1 MPTKDEIR
9 IAPIRN
15 MNAVSKLLAPPPEIW
30 TRYPTI
36 KGDRNPA
43 HCPAVFTMPMARP
56 VISLEMALTGKP
68 NTTPLLK
75 YRVNP
80 TAVSHQRSASEGSYY
95 LHATGGSSGV
105 PTRFYVTIDSYT
117 WRSAATSRA
126 YSWTGLRMG
135 EHTKQKWFC
144 SRICG

>member
-1 MPTKDEIR
+1 MFRNVPYYQRKYGEAGACLEDIR
-9 IAPIRN
+9 
-15 MNAVSKLLAPPPEIW
+15 
-30 TRYPTI
+30 
-36 KGDRNPA
+36 
-43 HCPAVFTMPMARP
+43 
-56 VISLEMALTGKP
+56 SLEDFAKLPPLTREEINAHRDEMK
-68 NTTPLLK
+68 
-75 YRVNP
+75 
-80 TAVSHQRSASEGSYY
+80 ASFPKGSYY